1 MARCG
6 ADMPT
11 AQEKPR
17 PLIDDLT
24 RPFWE
29 AAREH
34 RLVIQR
40 CQECG
45 HFNHPPRPVCNA
57 CHSAALAFEP
67 VSGRG
72 SIYSFSVMYQ
82 PNVTGFGDEL
92 PYLNILVELEEQPQL
107 FLVSNLPEAQREQ
120 VRIGGRVEVCFE
132 DVDAE
137 LTLPKF
143 RLVA

>member
-1 MARCG
+1 MS
-6 ADMPT
+6 T

-34 RLVIQR
+34 CLVIQR
-40 CQECG
+40 CQDCH
-45 HFNHPPRPVCNA
+45 HFNHPPRPVCTA
-57 CHSAALAFEP
+57 CHRAALTFEP

-107 FLVSNLPEAQREQ
+107 FLVSNLPGTQREQ
-120 VRIGGRVEVCFE
+120 VRIGRRVEVYFE

-143 RLVA
+143 RFVA

>member
-1 MARCG
+1 MA
-6 ADMPT
+6 AT
-11 AQEKPR
+11 QEKPR

-40 CQECG
+40 CQDCR

-57 CHSAALAFEP
+57 CHSAALTFEP

-72 SIYSFSVMYQ
+72 TIYSFSVMHQ
-82 PNVTGFGDEL
+82 PNVAGFGGEL

-107 FLVSNLPEAQREQ
+107 FLVSNLSEVQREQ
-120 VRIGGRVEVCFE
+120 VRIGGQVEVYFE

-143 RLVA
+143 RLIA

>member
-1 MARCG
+1 MA
-6 ADMPT
+6 T

-29 AAREH
+29 AAGEH

-40 CQECG
+40 CQDCRY
-45 HFNHPPRPVCNA
+45 FNHPPRPVCNA

-67 VSGRG
+67 VSGRRG
-72 SIYSFSVMYQ
+72 AIYSFSVMYQ
-82 PNVTGFGDEL
+82 PNVAGFGDEL
-92 PYLNILVELEEQPQL
+92 PYLNILVELEEQPRL

-120 VRIGGRVEVCFE
+120 VRIGGKVEVYFE

>member
-1 MARCG
+1 MA
-6 ADMPT
+6 AT
-11 AQEKPR
+11 QEKPR

-40 CQECG
+40 CQDCRY
-45 HFNHPPRPVCNA
+45 FNHPPRSVCNA
-57 CHSAALAFEP
+57 CHSAALTFEP

-72 SIYSFSVMYQ
+72 TIYSFSVMYQ
-82 PNVTGFGDEL
+82 PNVAGFGDEL
-92 PYLNILVELEEQPQL
+92 PYLNILVELEEQPQI
-107 FLVSNLPEAQREQ
+107 FLVSNLSEVQREQ
-120 VRIGGRVEVCFE
+120 VRIGGQVEVYFE

-143 RLVA
+143 RLIA

>member
-1 MARCG
+1 MS
-6 ADMPT
+6 T
-11 AQEKPR
+11 VQEKPR

-34 RLVIQR
+34 HLIIQR
-40 CQECG
+40 CQECR
-45 HFNHPPRPVCNA
+45 HFHHPPRPVCDA
-57 CHSAALAFEP
+57 CHSAVLTFEQ

-72 SIYSFSVMYQ
+72 TIYSFSVMYQ

-92 PYLNILVELEEQPQL
+92 PYLSILVELEEQPRL
-107 FLVSNLPEAQREQ
+107 FLVSDLPATQREQ
-120 VRIGGRVEVCFE
+120 VRIGSKVEVYFE

>member
-1 MARCG
+1 MS
-6 ADMPT
+6 T
-11 AQEKPR
+11 TQEKPR

-40 CQECG
+40 CQDCR
-45 HFNHPPRPVCNA
+45 HFNHPPRPVCPA
-57 CHSAALAFEP
+57 CQSAALAFEP

-72 SIYSFSVMYQ
+72 TIYSFSVMYQ
-82 PNVTGFGDEL
+82 PNVAGFGDEL
-92 PYLNILVELEEQPQL
+92 PYLNILVELEEQPRL
-107 FLVSNLPEAQREQ
+107 FVVSDLPGAYREQ
-120 VRIGGRVEVCFE
+120 VRIGGRVEVSFE

-143 RLVA
+143 RLLI

>member
-1 MARCG
+1 MS
-6 ADMPT
+6 T
-11 AQEKPR
+11 VQEKPR

-40 CQECG
+40 CQECR

-57 CHSAALAFEP
+57 CHSAALTFEQI
-67 VSGRG
+67 SGRG
-72 SIYSFSVMYQ
+72 TVYSFSVMYQ
-82 PNVTGFGDEL
+82 PNVAGFGDEL
-92 PYLNILVELEEQPQL
+92 PYLSILVELEEQPRL
-107 FLVSNLPEAQREQ
+107 FMVSDLPAAHREQ
-120 VRIGGRVEVCFE
+120 VRIDGRVEVYFQ

-143 RLVA
+143 RLVV

>member
-1 MARCG
+1 MA
-6 ADMPT
+6 T

-17 PLIDDLT
+17 PLIDALT

-40 CQECG
+40 CQDCRY
-45 HFNHPPRPVCNA
+45 FNHPPRPVCHA
-57 CHSAALAFEP
+57 CQSAALAFEP

-72 SIYSFSVMYQ
+72 TIYSFSVMYQ
-82 PNVTGFGDEL
+82 PNVAGFGDEL

-107 FLVSNLPEAQREQ
+107 FLVSHLPEAQREQ
-120 VRIGGRVEVCFE
+120 VRIGGKVEVYFE
-132 DVDAE
+132 DVDTE

>member
-1 MARCG
+1 MS
-6 ADMPT
+6 T
-11 AQEKPR
+11 TQEKPR

-29 AAREH
+29 AAREQ

-40 CQECG
+40 CQDC
-45 HFNHPPRPVCNA
+45 HYFNHPPRPVCQA
-57 CHSAALAFEP
+57 CHGTALTFEP

-72 SIYSFSVMYQ
+72 TIYSFSVMYQ

-107 FLVSNLPEAQREQ
+107 LLVSNLPEVQREQ
-120 VRIGGRVEVCFE
+120 VRIGGKVEVYFE

>member
-1 MARCG
+1 M
-6 ADMPT
+6 
-11 AQEKPR
+11 
-17 PLIDDLT
+17 
-24 RPFWE
+24 
-29 AAREH
+29 
-34 RLVIQR
+34 
-40 CQECG
+40 
-45 HFNHPPRPVCNA
+45 CNA

-72 SIYSFSVMYQ
+72 TIYSFSAMYQ
-82 PNVTGFGDEL
+82 PNVAGFGDEL

-120 VRIGGRVEVCFE
+120 VQIGGKVGVYFE

>member
-1 MARCG
+1 MS
-6 ADMPT
+6 T
-11 AQEKPR
+11 TQEKPR

-40 CQECG
+40 CRDCRY
-45 HFNHPPRPVCNA
+45 FNHPPRPVCNA
-57 CHSAALAFEP
+57 CQSAALIFEP

-72 SIYSFSVMYQ
+72 TIYSFSVMYQ
-82 PNVTGFGDEL
+82 PNVAGFGDEL

-120 VRIGGRVEVCFE
+120 VRIGGQVEVCFE
-132 DVDAE
+132 DIDAE

>member
-1 MARCG
+1 
-6 ADMPT
+6 MPT

-29 AAREH
+29 AAREQ

-40 CQECG
+40 CRDCH
-45 HFNHPPRPVCNA
+45 HFNHPPRPVCDA
-57 CHSAALAFEP
+57 CHGAALTFEP

-72 SIYSFSVMYQ
+72 TIYSFSVMYQ
-82 PNVTGFGDEL
+82 PNVAGFGDEL

-107 FLVSNLPEAQREQ
+107 FLVSDLPAAQREQ
-120 VRIGGRVEVCFE
+120 VQVGGKVEVYFE
-132 DVDAE
+132 AVDAD

-143 RLVA
+143 RLLV

>member
-1 MARCG
+1 MA
-6 ADMPT
+6 T

-40 CQECG
+40 CQDCR
-45 HFNHPPRPVCNA
+45 HFNHPPRPVCHA

-72 SIYSFSVMYQ
+72 TIYSFSVMYQ

-120 VRIGGRVEVCFE
+120 VRIGGKVEVYFE
-132 DVDAE
+132 DVDTE
-137 LTLPKF
+137 LALPKF

>member
-1 MARCG
+1 MSIV
-6 ADMPT
+6 
-11 AQEKPR
+11 QEKPR

-34 RLVIQR
+34 RLVMQR
-40 CQECG
+40 CQDCR
-45 HFNHPPRPVCNA
+45 HFHHPPRPVCTA
-57 CHSAALAFEP
+57 CQSAALAFEP

-72 SIYSFSVMYQ
+72 TIYSFSVMYQ
-82 PNVTGFGDEL
+82 PNVAGFGDEL

-107 FLVSNLPEAQREQ
+107 LLVSNLPEAQREQ
-120 VRIGGRVEVCFE
+120 VRIGGRVKVYFE
-132 DVDAE
+132 DVDAD